1 MAEIQT
7 EQTAPALDIK
17 QPDSSGSHNQQVR
30 SLLQQLTSKVP
41 KSAMGIERHMAISE
55 LMDEISKNFVHI
67 QESLRKH
74 MDYFLL
80 RMTKVNASDIDMGGH
95 GGQGYIWYR
104 VHGDKK
110 PDKTLG
116 TFTSDEMSMLI
127 QSLIIA
133 QQRATLNIKR
143 NLDFSYTITDDDTT
157 YRFRADAYYDLDH
170 LALNM
175 RLINPS
181 IFPYKKLEFHP
192 NVSKI
197 FNLAHDKS
205 GLILVTGITGSG
217 KSTTLDSII
226 DANNHQVHGHVVIIA
241 SPVEYVHKSDK
252 CIVRHREVGRDT
264 RSFKEGVVQ
273 CLRQDPDIIVIGEMR
288 DPDTITTGLEIT
300 DSGHKVFSTL
310 HTSSAV
316 ESIDRILGEMDPIEK
331 ERTRMRLADVLKVI
345 VSQKLVPSL
354 DGTRVMAKEV
364 LICTPSVRAA
374 IKNNNIGEIYQMI
387 SESNEMGMI
396 TLEQDLRRLYMQ
408 KRISLETAMNFAN
421 NKRRLQQLM
430 QMKQASY

>member
-1 MAEIQT
+1 MSSIMSETQT
-7 EQTAPALDIK
+7 VIK
-17 QPDSSGSHNQQVR
+17 PDATSQETTNQQVR
-30 SLLQQLTSKVP
+30 SLLQQLTAKIP
-41 KSAMGIERHMAISE
+41 KSAVGIERHMAISE

-67 QESLRKH
+67 QQSLRAH

-80 RMTKVNASDIDMGGH
+80 RMLKINASDIDMGGH

-104 VHGDKK
+104 IHGDKR

-116 TFTSDEMSMLI
+116 SFTHDEMSMLI
-127 QSLIIA
+127 QALLVA

-143 NLDFSYTITDDDTT
+143 NLDFSYTITEGEQT
-157 YRFRADAYYDLDH
+157 YRFRADAYYDLDQ

-181 IFPYKKLEFHP
+181 IFPYKNLDFHP

-205 GLILVTGITGSG
+205 GMILVTGITGSG

-226 DANNHQVHGHVVIIA
+226 DANNHNVEGHVVIIA

-252 CIVRHREVGRDT
+252 CIIRHREVGRDT

-288 DPDTITTGLEIT
+288 DPDTIVTALEIT

-331 ERTRMRLADVLKVI
+331 ERTRMRLADVLKVV

-354 DGTRVMAKEV
+354 DGKRVMAKEV

-387 SESNEMGMI
+387 SENNEIGMV
-396 TLEQDLRRLYMQ
+396 TLEQDLRRLYLQ
-408 KRISLETAMNFAN
+408 KKISLETAMNFAN

-430 QMKQASY
+430 QMKQVSY